1 MAIHTMIAR
10 GRSSESIDSDRYG
23 TTALPMVLGAR
34 SGRILPM
41 LSVKSEE
48 KQTSLREISQ
58 DSRQNPSVHTIVLA
72 KYGINTLKL
81 VGIMK

>member
-1 MAIHTMIAR
+1 MIAR

-23 TTALPMVLGAR
+23 TTALPMVLGAC

-81 VGIMK
+81 VGITK